1 MRRLGPQR
9 FATVAALCRAQPVE
23 RKSKRDSHQ
32 PTVKPATVAKTFEA
46 LVSPEQGFLGY
57 VFGIGCVAQDC
68 ARDAKGQLAAFG
80 KALLELPPGIR
91 LSCLA
96 HQLAPCRADW
106 LVQNQLLHRTSS
118 KRSPHWLRGGA
129 TGLIPVQL

>member
-106 LVQNQLLHRTSS
+106 LVQNQLLHGS
-118 KRSPHWLRGGA
+118 L
-129 TGLIPVQL
+129 LNVQAPDKAKSFVPLQLP